1 MNRINKNNRETEIM
15 DGLKCGTVVGK
26 QMTNN
31 KSLVWQNFSLLFD
44 ATDSEKYFVM
54 RCVKR
59 ARCCSSMT
67 GPKVVLHI

>member
-1 MNRINKNNRETEIM
+1 MNRINKNNRETKIM
-15 DGLKCGTVVGK
+15 DGLKRGTVVGK

-44 ATDSEKYFVM
+44 AVDSEKYLVM

-67 GPKVVLHI
+67 RPKVLLHI